1 MTANRATTYGG
12 AILAVSSAVVNVENS
27 TLAENTADWDN
38 DGFGGGGGVAIYGS
52 MTMTNTILAENYD
65 KGNED
70 PDCYGPISSGDYN
83 LLGIGDSPGCT
94 FSAQTHDLVGTTAS
108 PLDPQLGIFGDHGG
122 PTETMPIKV
131 SGPAGD
137 QIPAGVNGCVAGTR
151 TSVVL
156 CASHRVILVPMKSTN
171 RACLYT
177 YGFDGL
183 RFME

>member
-1 MTANRATTYGG
+1 M
-12 AILAVSSAVVNVENS
+12 
-27 TLAENTADWDN
+27 
-38 DGFGGGGGVAIYGS
+38 AIYGS

-94 FSAQTHDLVGTTAS
+94 FSAQTHNLVGTTAS
-108 PLDPQLGIFGDHGG
+108 PLDPQLGIFKGDHGG

-137 QIPAGVNGCVAGTR
+137 QIPAGVNGCVAGTKDQR
-151 TSVVL
+151 GFVRFPPCDIGAYEVDQSEHVY
-156 CASHRVILVPMKSTN
+156 IPMVSM
-171 RACLYT
+171 
-177 YGFDGL
+177 D
-183 RFME
+183 